1 MYVQIESLLCVT
13 EELESKTYSFCVFVI
28 KCNITVTCI
37 RSNGKK
43 NMKSSIDLNYH
54 SMLSVSSRRFHLVF
68 SLLICSLDNPKLDI
82 LPRLH

>member
-1 MYVQIESLLCVT
+1 ME
-13 EELESKTYSFCVFVI
+13 
-28 KCNITVTCI
+28 
-37 RSNGKK
+37 KK

-54 SMLSVSSRRFHLVF
+54 SMLIVSSRRFHLVF